1 MSTDFDIQGHRGAP
15 AHKPENTLPSF
26 EVALDVGAT
35 SVETDVHLTRDGV
48 PVLLHDPRISPATC
62 RVEGNAVPLSE
73 APLVSSLTLAQLR
86 CCCADRNPDP
96 HRFPNQDAAV
106 TPLAHWYA
114 EQQGIDPYTPPTL
127 ADLFAFTAAYAGPAG
142 ASSGKTDEQRS
153 RAARFRFDLELKRVP
168 YHPLLINDGYT
179 GERPALFEERI
190 VEAVRAAQ
198 VVSRTTVRS
207 FDHRC
212 VRFLRHLEPGLTG
225 AVLTAITAPVSPGDL
240 ARAAD
245 AGIYCPN
252 YEFLDAQQVE
262 SAHAAG
268 VRVLPWT
275 VNDPD
280 DWERLLS
287 WQVDGITTDYPDRLA
302 KWLGDRKGSL

>member
-1 MSTDFDIQGHRGAP
+1 MSTDFDIQGHRGAL

-26 EVALDVGAT
+26 EVAIDVGAT
-35 SVETDVHLTRDGV
+35 SVETDLHLTRDGV
-48 PVLLHDPRISPATC
+48 PVLLHDPRISAAAC
-62 RVEGNAVPLSE
+62 RVEDNAIPLSQ
-73 APLVSSLTLAQLR
+73 APFVSSLTLAQLR
-86 CCCADRNPDP
+86 CCRADRNRDT
-96 HRFPNQDAAV
+96 HRFPNQDASV
-106 TPLAHWYA
+106 TPLAQWYA
-114 EQQGIDPYTPPTL
+114 EQQRIDPFTPPTL
-127 ADLFAFTAAYAGPAG
+127 ADLFAFTAVYAGPAG
-142 ASSGKTDEQRS
+142 ASAGKTDEQRA

-179 GERPALFEERI
+179 GERPGLFEEKI
-190 VEAVRAAQ
+190 VEAVRAAR

-212 VRFLRHLEPGLTG
+212 VRFLRQLEPGLTG
-225 AVLTAITAPVSPGDL
+225 AVLTAIVAPVSPGEL
-240 ARAAD
+240 ARATD
-245 AGIYCPN
+245 ASIYCPN
-252 YEFLDAQQVE
+252 YEFLDAQQVQ

-287 WQVDGITTDYPDRLA
+287 WQVDGITTDYPDRLGT
-302 KWLGDRKGSL
+302 WLRGRNVSV